1 MFCVRKLEN
10 CADNSDA
17 DDHEECI
24 EATAATNAWEYSQNC
39 VSNDERTGD
48 SGDGDGGW
56 FHHINSEGAKDNAK
70 DTGDADNFA
79 TDAKLV
85 DGDGECGKECK

>member
-10 CADNSDA
+10 RADNSDA
-17 DDHEECI
+17 DNHEECI

-39 VSNDERTGD
+39 VCNDKGTGD
-48 SGDGDGGW
+48 SGNSDGSW
-56 FHHINSEGAKDNAK
+56 FHHIDGESAKNNTK

-79 TDAKLV
+79 ADAELV
-85 DGDGECGKECK
+85 DGDGKRGEECK